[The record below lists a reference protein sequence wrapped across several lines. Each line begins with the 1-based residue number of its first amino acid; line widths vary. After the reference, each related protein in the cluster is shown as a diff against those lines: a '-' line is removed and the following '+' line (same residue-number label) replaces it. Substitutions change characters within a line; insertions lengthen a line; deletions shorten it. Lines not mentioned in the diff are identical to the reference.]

1 MQCEILQLSALDVRS
16 ACKMSRSGERN
27 SSRGIFNEMD
37 QSVRL
42 AILCEQEGATSEV
55 VVRVDVYIVI
65 WKGCCE
71 VTSSVELIIK

>member
-1 MQCEILQLSALDVRS
+1 
-16 ACKMSRSGERN
+16 
-27 SSRGIFNEMD
+27 MD